1 MLEGISVEQTAATPE
16 LQFVC
21 LIGNT
26 FQHLLIPTFAE
37 IVVCRELVFSK
48 YGVFLCTA
56 NGQLTRCGLVK
67 SALLP
72 FTITQCRLLYRY
84 WWAVV
89 ILSRTFRLGSKSIQ
103 YDIYSFSVSEGFE
116 NGRLVNVFRWAHR

>member
-1 MLEGISVEQTAATPE
+1 MGCLNTLYTVVRGGAALAMSAGREKVKCERKCFRVCLRVSVEQTAATPE
-16 LQFVC
+16 LRFVC

-26 FQHLLIPTFAE
+26 FQQLLIPTFAE

-67 SALLP
+67 SALPP
-72 FTITQCRLLYRY
+72 FTIT
-84 WWAVV
+84 
-89 ILSRTFRLGSKSIQ
+89 
-103 YDIYSFSVSEGFE
+103 
-116 NGRLVNVFRWAHR
+116 